1 MDVTLSV
8 KRFNPDSD
16 RPEVFYQDYQIEIS
30 DSATVLDGLIKI
42 REEIDGT
49 LALRC
54 SCRSAICGSCAMRVN
69 GQAMLA
75 CNTKIIDVISKEDG
89 KVVVEPAGNLEVV
102 NRLGV
107 VLEQEVG
114 EAEMIVSLEVE
125 GELLDDLAELAS
137 GALVF
142 A

>member
-8 KRFNPDSD
+8 KRFNPDSE
-16 RPEVFYQDYQIEIS
+16 RPEAYYQDYQLDVL
-30 DSATVLDGLIKI
+30 DSATVLDGLIKV

-75 CNTKIIDVISKEDG
+75 CNT
-89 KVVVEPAGNLEVV
+89 
-102 NRLGV
+102 
-107 VLEQEVG
+107 
-114 EAEMIVSLEVE
+114 
-125 GELLDDLAELAS
+125 
-137 GALVF
+137 
-142 A
+142 